1 MNVQK
6 LSIPLPINSVAV
18 VTVANKK
25 TEDKIRIKKL
35 AAIICAAV
43 LILSFAACNEN
54 TDKKESADPSAASEV
69 AATAAK
75 TTAAETTA
83 TETTA
88 AKNTVEE
95 TTAEETTVEATAAA
109 AKVEDTD
116 IIGTWEFEPGGFTY
130 TFNDDGTGKY
140 EVVGGLMTFSYEAD
154 GSKLTLNYD
163 DGLPSAELEY
173 SIDGDTLN
181 IRDSAG
187 NDTIYHKK

>member
-1 MNVQK
+1 M
-6 LSIPLPINSVAV
+6 
-18 VTVANKK
+18 
-25 TEDKIRIKKL
+25 IKKL

-69 AATAAK
+69 ASTAAK

-88 AKNTVEE
+88 TE
-95 TTAEETTVEATAAA
+95 TTAEEPTVEETAAA

-116 IIGTWEFEPGGFTY
+116 IIGTWEFELGGFTY

>member
-1 MNVQK
+1 M
-6 LSIPLPINSVAV
+6 
-18 VTVANKK
+18 
-25 TEDKIRIKKL
+25 IKKL

-43 LILSFAACNEN
+43 LILSFAACSEN
-54 TDKKESADPSAASEV
+54 TDKKESADPSAASGV
-69 AATAAK
+69 AS
-75 TTAAETTA
+75 TA

-95 TTAEETTVEATAAA
+95 PTVEETAAA
-109 AKVEDTD
+109 AKVEDKD

>member
-6 LSIPLPINSVAV
+6 LSIPLPIISVAV

-69 AATAAK
+69 ASTAAK

-95 TTAEETTVEATAAA
+95 TTAEETTVEETAAA

>member
-25 TEDKIRIKKL
+25 TEGKIMIKKL

-54 TDKKESADPSAASEV
+54 TDKKESADPSAASGV
-69 AATAAK
+69 ASTVE
-75 TTAAETTA
+75 ETTVE
-83 TETTA
+83 ET
-88 AKNTVEE
+88 TVEE
-95 TTAEETTVEATAAA
+95 TTAEETTVEETTAEETTVEETAAA

-163 DGLPSAELEY
+163 VGLPSAELEY

>member
-6 LSIPLPINSVAV
+6 LSIPLPIISVAV

-54 TDKKESADPSAASEV
+54 TEKKESADPSAASEV

>member
-1 MNVQK
+1 M
-6 LSIPLPINSVAV
+6 
-18 VTVANKK
+18 
-25 TEDKIRIKKL
+25 
-35 AAIICAAV
+35 

-69 AATAAK
+69 ASTAAK

-95 TTAEETTVEATAAA
+95 TTAAKNTVEETTAEETTVEETAAA

-116 IIGTWEFEPGGFTY
+116 ISGTCEFGPGGFTY

>member
-25 TEDKIRIKKL
+25 TEDKIMIKKL

-54 TDKKESADPSAASEV
+54 TDKKESADPSAASGV
-69 AATAAK
+69 ASTAAK

-88 AKNTVEE
+88 EEPTVEE
-95 TTAEETTVEATAAA
+95 TAAA

>member
-1 MNVQK
+1 M
-6 LSIPLPINSVAV
+6 
-18 VTVANKK
+18 
-25 TEDKIRIKKL
+25 IKKL

-69 AATAAK
+69 AS
-75 TTAAETTA
+75 TAAETTV
-83 TETTA
+83 TET
-88 AKNTVEE
+88 TVEE
-95 TTAEETTVEATAAA
+95 TTVEETAAA

-116 IIGTWEFEPGGFTY
+116 IIGTWEFELGGFTY

-140 EVVGGLMTFSYEAD
+140 DVVGGLMTFSYEAD

>member
-1 MNVQK
+1 M
-6 LSIPLPINSVAV
+6 
-18 VTVANKK
+18 
-25 TEDKIRIKKL
+25 IKKL

-69 AATAAK
+69 AS
-75 TTAAETTA
+75 TAAETTV
-83 TETTA
+83 TET
-88 AKNTVEE
+88 TVEE
-95 TTAEETTVEATAAA
+95 TTVEETAAA

-140 EVVGGLMTFSYEAD
+140 DVVGGLMTFSYEAD

>member
-25 TEDKIRIKKL
+25 STEDKIMIKKL

-54 TDKKESADPSAASEV
+54 TDKKESADPSAASGV
-69 AATAAK
+69 AS
-75 TTAAETTA
+75 TAAETTA
-83 TETTA
+83 TETTVA
-88 AKNTVEE
+88 ETTVEE
-95 TTAEETTVEATAAA
+95 TTVEETAAA

>member
-69 AATAAK
+69 ASTAAK

-95 TTAEETTVEATAAA
+95 TTAEETTVEETAAA